1 MAWRQSA
8 ALASMAAEDR
18 PSPTTRATLGLW
30 PRVFLMT
37 AWLASSK
44 RRPLS
49 GRVRYSSLLWHMVW
63 TGTKPCFSTKA
74 ASTWENTESWA
85 AAWSARIRSMETVLY
100 RAPARPRP
108 SRAGVRSLRSRK
120 ASPFF
125 GCSTR
130 YCRRRSVSVMSSR
143 QPAGS
148 TSAAGA
154 VDAAGAVFPAPA
166 GWPASSSTMRS
177 TRERSSCSFI
187 SSPLSY
193 RRANTVRPCGMSA
206 GGGGMPPPCRVCVGR
221 APHRGC
227 GRAARQGCRAL

>member
-18 PSPTTRATLGLW
+18 PSPTTRATLGLC
-30 PRVFLMT
+30 PRVFLTM

-85 AAWSARIRSMETVLY
+85 AAWSARIRSMEMVLY
-100 RAPARPRP
+100 RAPARPSP
-108 SRAGVRSLRSRK
+108 SRAGVRSFRSRK
-120 ASPFF
+120 AGPFF

-143 QPAGS
+143 QPFGSIPDLGGAGF
-148 TSAAGA
+148 AEA
-154 VDAAGAVFPAPA
+154 DWDAPA

-193 RRANTVRPCGMSA
+193 RRANTVRPYGMSA
-206 GGGGMPPPCRVCVGR
+206 GGGASPRP
-221 APHRGC
+221 AGC
-227 GRAARQGCRAL
+227 A